1 LPENLWRNMVAA
13 YCYRK
18 QHPTGELK
26 RGTTTSQCTLQRNRA
41 ESCAETMVFVTL
53 VGAGPIAILIAL
65 VLFDASEHRFEHAA
79 AVAHACGMGMIG
91 ITAVSLAA
99 ACGCVLRFNAMT
111 GNNHLKFACC
121 RVAASKRCAAMQAS
135 TRSFE
140 VCERH
145 KDIFLWPEQTAGC
158 LI

>member
-1 LPENLWRNMVAA
+1 MKHLLPENLWRNMVAA

-99 ACGCVLRFNAMT
+99 ACG
-111 GNNHLKFACC
+111 
-121 RVAASKRCAAMQAS
+121 VAASKRCAAMQAS

-140 VCERH
+140 DRQPAEFEH
-145 KDIFLWPEQTAGC
+145 TAFRSVAI
-158 LI
+158 LHDDL